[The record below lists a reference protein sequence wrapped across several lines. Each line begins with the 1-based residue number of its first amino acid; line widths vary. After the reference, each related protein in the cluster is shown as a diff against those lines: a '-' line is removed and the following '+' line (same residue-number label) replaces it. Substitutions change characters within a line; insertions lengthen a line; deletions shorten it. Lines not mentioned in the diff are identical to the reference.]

1 MSPRWLPMAIVAA
14 AAAGIV
20 AAIWLFSAVAGPG

>member
-1 MSPRWLPMAIVAA
+1 M

-20 AAIWLFSAVAGPG
+20 AAAAAAVADMAHFEKVVAVVPAPLA